1 MCIRDRF
8 MLIPMG
14 HSVNG
19 ATRWIRLGFFNFQ
32 PAEFVKL
39 AVIISIVA
47 MIMTAGR
54 GINNLKGRLFII
66 CLLYTSCPSNF
77 PVCVC
82 GKKSKGKV
90 ITKKAIL
97 PSEEELEY
105 NSRAKRAKLRV
116 FERVIDN

>member
-1 MCIRDRF
+1 

-66 CLLYTSCPSNF
+66 GAIGIIPAGLVYVISSNLSSSIILLGNPLHPFMLFSSLHCIFYDVYSI
-77 PVCVC
+77 
-82 GKKSKGKV
+82 SK
-90 ITKKAIL
+90 A
-97 PSEEELEY
+97 
-105 NSRAKRAKLRV
+105 
-116 FERVIDN
+116 